1 MASRAEVYAAID
13 SERDYQ
19 ERRWGDAGCN
29 HEIAAWITYMR
40 SYLDEAAN
48 LASRNSPETI
58 ALDCIRKVTAM
69 GVRCMEEHGAPK
81 RTAG

>member
-1 MASRAEVYAAID
+1 MASRKEVYDAID

-19 ERRWGDAGCN
+19 ERRWGTAGRS
-29 HEIAAWITYMR
+29 HEIASWITYMQD
-40 SYLDEAAN
+40 YLNEARN

-58 ALDCIRKVTAM
+58 ALDTIRKVVAL

-81 RTAG
+81 RG